1 MGGARRCRTSASSH
15 SPEGPHGGLPGG
27 GPRSRTRSRCLRGTV
42 AVCLLAVWG
51 CGDAGTGGDAASR
64 ATPDGGLPLVSENW
78 RIAEM
83 ATAHDAFTVE
93 VEVADGVD
101 TAALARELIRPLQDR
116 YAEVLVYFHARDADG
131 HLPRL
136 RVQWTAEHGYVE
148 TRYR

>member
-1 MGGARRCRTSASSH
+1 MI
-15 SPEGPHGGLPGG
+15 
-27 GPRSRTRSRCLRGTV
+27 V
-42 AVCLLAVWG
+42 ALWLLAFWA
-51 CGDAGTGGDAASR
+51 CGGAGTGGDAASPPP
-64 ATPDGGLPLVSENW
+64 PDDALPLVSESW

-83 ATAHDAFTVE
+83 ATAHDAFTIE

-116 YAEVLVYFHARDADG
+116 YVEVLVYFHARDAAGD
-131 HLPRL
+131 LPRL

>member
-1 MGGARRCRTSASSH
+1 MRAA
-15 SPEGPHGGLPGG
+15 L
-27 GPRSRTRSRCLRGTV
+27 
-42 AVCLLAVWG
+42 AVSLLACLG
-51 CGDAGTGGDAASR
+51 CADAGGDAAGR
-64 ATPDGGLPLVSENW
+64 AAPEDGLPLVNENW

-83 ATAHDAFTVE
+83 ATAHGAFTVE

-116 YAEVLVYFHARDADG
+116 YAEVLVYFHPRDSAGD
-131 HLPRL
+131 LPRL